1 MMYPPHSSAFA
12 SVRRHFDDPRIS
24 DAVLVIVP
32 PDAHGAEP
40 ARLTAAE
47 THQALY
53 GPGSDPQFTA
63 AVWREVIRT
72 AQSDLSP
79 HGTGKLLAIWLALP
93 RLTGTV
99 HRVCARLRAD
109 RSDVEAEMVLAL
121 LEKLAD
127 RDGASRLSGSGLMHA
142 ARARAW
148 HLAREGLRELPST
161 QIERIAQDQA
171 LTASGG
177 EADAPAE
184 ESLDVRVDRPDGPD
198 GLCAPLRFRVRP
210 EHLRRQGIFVDTGDG
225 SQDRPAGHSPGK
237 RRRPGRRA
245 GTPPVRPAGRRA

>member
-1 MMYPPHSSAFA
+1 MYPPHSSAFA

-24 DAVLVIVP
+24 DAVFVLVP
-32 PDAHGAEP
+32 TDADEADP
-40 ARLTAAE
+40 VRLTAAE
-47 THQALY
+47 THEALY
-53 GPGSDPQFTA
+53 GPGSDPQFAT
-63 AVWREVIRT
+63 AVWKEVIRT
-72 AQSDLSP
+72 AQSDLTPDS
-79 HGTGKLLAIWLALP
+79 TGKLLAIWLALP

-99 HRVCARLRAD
+99 HRVCTRLRAD
-109 RSDVEAEMVLAL
+109 RSDMEAEMVLAL

-127 RDGASRLSGSGLMHA
+127 RDGASCLTDSSLLHA

-161 QIERIAQDQA
+161 QIERITEEHA
-171 LTASGG
+171 LTASGE
-177 EADAPAE
+177 EADAPAA

-210 EHLRRQGIFVDTGDG
+210 EHLRRQGIFIDTDDG
-225 SQDRPAGHSPGK
+225 SQDRSAGHNPGK

-245 GTPPVRPAGRRA
+245 DTRPVRPAGRRG